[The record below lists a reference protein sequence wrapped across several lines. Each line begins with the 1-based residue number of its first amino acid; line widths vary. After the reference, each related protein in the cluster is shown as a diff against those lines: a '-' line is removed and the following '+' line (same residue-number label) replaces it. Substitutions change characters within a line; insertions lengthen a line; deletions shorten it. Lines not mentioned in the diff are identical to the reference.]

1 MKRIQTP
8 LAALCAILMLPPLTF
23 AQDQTPKIE
32 EPSIG
37 IIGTRKYM
45 PEVVPPVELQ
55 NSPRLDSLL
64 RGGNLYL
71 ALQDAIALAL
81 ENNIDI
87 AVDRYGPA
95 EAEQDLRRAKSGGA
109 LRGVNTAVTNGP
121 SSVAPISLSAFST
134 NTTQTTG
141 AITSSST
148 SVNGIIAQLG
158 PTIPNYDPV
167 LTGTISYGHNTLLQ
181 TSGFLN
187 GQDIVLGRSTVA
199 NFSVQEGF
207 ATGGTASLTF
217 NNSNAFQNTGRLD
230 VNPFLTSNL
239 QLLVSQP
246 LLNGF
251 GIAINNRLIRQA
263 KNSLKIQD
271 YVFKQQVETTIANI
285 VNLYWDLVSFNEQ
298 VKVAAQAL
306 AASQKLYNDN
316 KKQVEVGTLAPIS
329 VVQAEAEIATNEQNL
344 TVAQTN
350 VLEQETIL
358 KNVLSR
364 QGISSPAVA
373 NAHIITLDRI
383 RVPDVEPVQ
392 PIQDVTQMALD
403 NRPEVPQSR
412 LGIENSKITIQ
423 GDRNNLLPQLNAF
436 GLVNNNC
443 LAGSANPFPAP
454 GTPASLIGVPNLDP
468 TFAGGYGTCL
478 SQVFSRNYPD
488 YRIGLSLTIPLRN
501 RAAQS
506 DYVRDSMTLRQGELG
521 LQKQINQIR
530 VDVQNAVI
538 ALQQARAQYQAAQ
551 KSVALEV
558 QTLEAEQKK
567 YALGASTVYNVIL
580 IQRDLLTAQG
590 NQVNAESNYVKAKN
604 NIDFVTGLILQSYNV
619 DLGEAYRGQVS
630 KPPSPIPVIEP
641 GTAAPPPGA
650 RGSK

>member
-1 MKRIQTP
+1 V
-8 LAALCAILMLPPLTF
+8 
-23 AQDQTPKIE
+23 DQN
-32 EPSIG
+32 
-37 IIGTRKYM
+37 
-45 PEVVPPVELQ
+45 Q
-55 NSPRLDSLL
+55 
-64 RGGNLYL
+64 
-71 ALQDAIALAL
+71 
-81 ENNIDI
+81 
-87 AVDRYGPA
+87 
-95 EAEQDLRRAKSGGA
+95 
-109 LRGVNTAVTNGP
+109 
-121 SSVAPISLSAFST
+121 
-134 NTTQTTG
+134 
-141 AITSSST
+141 
-148 SVNGIIAQLG
+148 
-158 PTIPNYDPV
+158 
-167 LTGTISYGHNTLLQ
+167 
-181 TSGFLN
+181 
-187 GQDIVLGRSTVA
+187 
-199 NFSVQEGF
+199 
-207 ATGGTASLTF
+207 
-217 NNSNAFQNTGRLD
+217 
-230 VNPFLTSNL
+230 
-239 QLLVSQP
+239 
-246 LLNGF
+246 
-251 GIAINNRLIRQA
+251 
-263 KNSLKIQD
+263 
-271 YVFKQQVETTIANI
+271 
-285 VNLYWDLVSFNEQ
+285 
-298 VKVAAQAL
+298 
-306 AASQKLYNDN
+306 
-316 KKQVEVGTLAPIS
+316 KQVEVGTLAPIEIVRAEAQQAS
-329 VVQAEAEIATNEQNL
+329 DQQALVQAQSVAKQLEA
-344 TVAQTN
+344 
-350 VLEQETIL
+350 VL
-358 KNVLSR
+358 KSALSR
-364 QGISSPAVA
+364 NGLASPAVA
-373 NAHIITLDRI
+373 EADVVPLDQIHI
-383 RVPDVEPVQ
+383 PDVEPVQ

-454 GTPASLIGVPNLDP
+454 GTPSSLIGVPNLDP

-488 YRIGLSLTIPLRN
+488 YRFGLSLTIPLRN

>member
-121 SSVAPISLSAFST
+121 SS
-134 NTTQTTG
+134 
-141 AITSSST
+141 
-148 SVNGIIAQLG
+148 
-158 PTIPNYDPV
+158 
-167 LTGTISYGHNTLLQ
+167 NTLLQ

-454 GTPASLIGVPNLDP
+454 GTPSSLIGVPNLDP